1 MRIALLGYGKMGKAI
16 EKVALL
22 RGHEIVLKIGSQ
34 NAAELSTLKTSK
46 AEVVIE
52 FSRPELAVQHI
63 TYCND
68 LGLPI
73 VCGTTAWQS
82 EEDRIYQMIHNTNG
96 ALVHASNFS
105 PGVNLFFLLNSY
117 LAKLMSKWPDYKV
130 SIDETHHTA
139 KLDAPSG
146 TAITLAQSI
155 INSRADLKS
164 WGLGASDQN
173 DVLSINAI
181 RKDPAPGTHTIH
193 YTSAIDDISI
203 THEAHNREGFATGAV
218 MAAEWIIG
226 KRGVFAMKDV
236 LGF

>member
-1 MRIALLGYGKMGKAI
+1 MWNHSLAGGKK
-16 EKVALL
+16 
-22 RGHEIVLKIGSQ
+22 
-34 NAAELSTLKTSK
+34 
-46 AEVVIE
+46 
-52 FSRPELAVQHI
+52 
-63 TYCND
+63 
-68 LGLPI
+68 
-73 VCGTTAWQS
+73 
-82 EEDRIYQMIHNTNG
+82 
-96 ALVHASNFS
+96 
-105 PGVNLFFLLNSY
+105 
-117 LAKLMSKWPDYKV
+117 
-130 SIDETHHTA
+130 
-139 KLDAPSG
+139 DAPSG

-173 DVLSINAI
+173 DVLKINAI